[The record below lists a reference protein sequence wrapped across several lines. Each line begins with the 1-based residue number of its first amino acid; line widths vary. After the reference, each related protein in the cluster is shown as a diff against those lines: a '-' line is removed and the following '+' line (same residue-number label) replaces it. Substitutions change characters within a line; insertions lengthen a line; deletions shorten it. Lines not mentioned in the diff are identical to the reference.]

1 MADMAKKAFY
11 RAYQK
16 TFMVA
21 ECFFDWSEPELL
33 KGPGAVKDLPAL
45 VKSKGI
51 SSVLVV
57 TDKGLMSLNLLA
69 GLFEQ
74 LDAQVGR
81 SFGSLIAY
89 FSWVCIFVTTAAR
102 VVSEPVPAVV
112 GTAKNGGSLCL
123 IFSSPLI

>member
-1 MADMAKKAFY
+1 MSPDSVLNSCKKSFNY
-11 RAYQK
+11 IYCSRLPRNS
-16 TFMVA
+16 
-21 ECFFDWSEPELL
+21 FDWSEPELL

-74 LDAQVGR
+74 LDA
-81 SFGSLIAY
+81 
-89 FSWVCIFVTTAAR
+89 
-102 VVSEPVPAVV
+102 
-112 GTAKNGGSLCL
+112 
-123 IFSSPLI
+123 